1 MAEGTTVANAFVQIM
16 PSMEGATSNITSAV
30 VPELT
35 KAGDKA
41 GAGFGSVFAGKAGT
55 AIKALGG
62 VLAGVFAVGAI
73 KDAFT
78 TVESGFNNV
87 KIATGATGEA
97 ANELKE
103 VYLETSKNV
112 VGSFEDIGSA
122 VGELNTRFGLHG
134 EELEA
139 ASEAAMKYAKVT
151 GQDATQAVQDVARM
165 MNNAGIPASEYA
177 ETLDKLTVAGQ
188 AAGID
193 VGKLAE
199 TVTANASSFKQMGF
213 STDEAI
219 AMLSQF
225 ELSGANTSKILS
237 GMSKGVANW
246 AKDGKTASEGFAEFV
261 QGVSDGSV
269 TVNDAIELFGSKAGV
284 EMYEAAQKGQ
294 LSFEGMFQTITE
306 GSSGALDSV
315 YQDTLTVG
323 EKLDLLGQQLQA
335 GVFEVV
341 EPILEALMPYIDML
355 LGAIGSVSQSLVDVL
370 VPAMEQVT
378 AFITPII
385 DEVLPEFQ
393 SVFDEVNLEIQG
405 VAAEVWPSIQE
416 IVTTAISTIMDVMKL
431 VWPYVKDLV
440 LSVVKAIASFMK
452 ETWPAISE
460 TIKTAMD
467 TIKQIIDFAWP
478 YIKQVIEV
486 VSGAIKTVIDTV
498 WPIVSEVIKTAAGA
512 IKTVIEDVWPT
523 IQTVIETISGGIKT
537 FTEEVWPVISGAVET
552 AAGAIKTAIEGIES
566 VVNTVKTI
574 FNDVK
579 KFIEDPLGTAQGV
592 VKDFA
597 DTIEG
602 IMGGLDLS
610 LPDIALP
617 HFSVWGGEFPYG
629 IGGYGSPPTFDVQW
643 YGIGGFADTPT
654 LTGYA
659 ERGLEFYWPSYEPY
673 FDMYAQGIAEH
684 MPTNGVDIHDCTFV
698 VRKDSDIRAVAVE
711 LNTLINRQTMGAIR

>member
-1 MAEGTTVANAFVQIM
+1 MMAEGTTVANAFVQIM

-103 VYLETSKNV
+103 VYL
-112 VGSFEDIGSA
+112 IGSA

-355 LGAIGSVSQSLVDVL
+355 LGSTSNGAGNCIHNADNRRGS
-370 VPAMEQVT
+370 AR
-378 AFITPII
+378 
-385 DEVLPEFQ
+385 
-393 SVFDEVNLEIQG
+393 
-405 VAAEVWPSIQE
+405 
-416 IVTTAISTIMDVMKL
+416 ISKRVR
-431 VWPYVKDLV
+431 
-440 LSVVKAIASFMK
+440 
-452 ETWPAISE
+452 
-460 TIKTAMD
+460 
-467 TIKQIIDFAWP
+467 
-478 YIKQVIEV
+478 
-486 VSGAIKTVIDTV
+486 
-498 WPIVSEVIKTAAGA
+498 
-512 IKTVIEDVWPT
+512 
-523 IQTVIETISGGIKT
+523 
-537 FTEEVWPVISGAVET
+537 
-552 AAGAIKTAIEGIES
+552 
-566 VVNTVKTI
+566 
-574 FNDVK
+574 
-579 KFIEDPLGTAQGV
+579 
-592 VKDFA
+592 
-597 DTIEG
+597 
-602 IMGGLDLS
+602 
-610 LPDIALP
+610 
-617 HFSVWGGEFPYG
+617 
-629 IGGYGSPPTFDVQW
+629 
-643 YGIGGFADTPT
+643 
-654 LTGYA
+654 
-659 ERGLEFYWPSYEPY
+659 RG
-673 FDMYAQGIAEH
+673 
-684 MPTNGVDIHDCTFV
+684 
-698 VRKDSDIRAVAVE
+698 
-711 LNTLINRQTMGAIR
+711 